1 RRTQDACP
9 RAGRSLRRLR
19 RRGLRPGGGRDACVL
34 QVAPGLGRA
43 RLVPGNEKGLP
54 MKLSD
59 EDRDRLA
66 LHTAFA
72 VHQISRWIATRDDV
86 PKDIRDRLRGHITA
100 LEGVMVSSGHDWI
113 RDEMDATEAAL

>member
-1 RRTQDACP
+1 MQLTP
-9 RAGRSLRRLR
+9 
-19 RRGLRPGGGRDACVL
+19 
-34 QVAPGLGRA
+34 
-43 RLVPGNEKGLP
+43 
-54 MKLSD
+54 

-72 VHQISRWIATRDDV
+72 VHQIARWMATRDDV

-113 RDEMDATEAAL
+113 RDEMEATEAAL

>member
-1 RRTQDACP
+1 MQLT
-9 RAGRSLRRLR
+9 
-19 RRGLRPGGGRDACVL
+19 
-34 QVAPGLGRA
+34 
-43 RLVPGNEKGLP
+43 N
-54 MKLSD
+54 

-72 VHQISRWIATRDDV
+72 VHQIARWIATRDDV

-113 RDEMDATEAAL
+113 RDEMEATEAAL

>member
-1 RRTQDACP
+1 MQLT
-9 RAGRSLRRLR
+9 
-19 RRGLRPGGGRDACVL
+19 
-34 QVAPGLGRA
+34 
-43 RLVPGNEKGLP
+43 N
-54 MKLSD
+54 

-72 VHQISRWIATRDDV
+72 VHQIARWIATRDDV

-113 RDEMDATEAAL
+113 RDEMEATEAALNA

>member
-1 RRTQDACP
+1 
-9 RAGRSLRRLR
+9 
-19 RRGLRPGGGRDACVL
+19 
-34 QVAPGLGRA
+34 
-43 RLVPGNEKGLP
+43 

-72 VHQISRWIATRDDV
+72 VHQIARWMASRDDV
-86 PKDIRDRLRGHITA
+86 PKDIRDRLRGHLTA

-113 RDEMDATEAAL
+113 RDEIEATEAAL